1 MGQNSSGLLI
11 TDLKQPQILQKLE
24 PLVDKELKQAFK
36 IYEELDM
43 MICNTNDFIKI
54 DQKFTE
60 VK

>member
-1 MGQNSSGLLI
+1 M
-11 TDLKQPQILQKLE
+11 
-24 PLVDKELKQAFK
+24 DKELKQAFK

-60 VK
+60 VKQMMKQTMFRAV